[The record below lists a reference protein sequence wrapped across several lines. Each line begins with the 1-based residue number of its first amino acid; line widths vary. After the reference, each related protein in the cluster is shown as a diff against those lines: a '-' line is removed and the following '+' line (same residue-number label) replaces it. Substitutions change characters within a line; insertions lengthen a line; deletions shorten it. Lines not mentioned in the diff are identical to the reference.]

1 MGQDTS
7 YPKIIVGSSQP
18 IPFAAGHD
26 CNALGIMLCISVHN
40 AIGVVILQARPDQ
53 NAAWG
58 RLGEGQQGQ
67 LSRIFSTLTLGNL
80 TLDLPLVPPCL
91 QVVKPDPTLRHCSAI
106 G

>member
-18 IPFAAGHD
+18 IPFAVGHD
-26 CNALGIMLCISVHN
+26 CNALGIMLCISVYIS
-40 AIGVVILQARPDQ
+40 IGVVILQIRPDQ

-67 LSRIFSTLTLGNL
+67 LSRIFSTLTPGNL
-80 TLDLPLVPPCL
+80 TFDLPLVPPCL
-91 QVVKPDPTLRHCSAI
+91 QVLKPDPTLRHCSAI